1 MTMIAEANAADTS
14 QFSHGSNNSLPLI
27 EMSTTATRS
36 GTGRYDDQG
45 TSQQPE
51 RPLSIEE
58 RYEYQRGEAKIRHWK
73 ESEFA
78 VGCVEPTWADELES
92 YRLKRVARRNRRG
105 RANSDNGVGG
115 GLIWQ
120 MKENVQDFKEGV
132 EEACS
137 GCCQDE
143 IDPGCGC
150 VYLSAIICSRLGAGR
165 IGNMA
170 VLKENYVL
178 VEEEVSD
185 EAGAEDDEENE
196 NDIESGERKGKFS
209 KVAGE
214 DAEVDFRDKG
224 DLDVNN
230 TTQNTGNN
238 RKKTNMVRRR
248 EIQLIVGP
256 FWPMLL
262 CITYPLIFTVSFFAA
277 WSGLQGRPLVV
288 KIIWVLLTGQLIRSL
303 FNTSFRDPGILRKR
317 KTPPPVED
325 DYDSDDSEAGRR
337 RRRMAFR
344 WGNANGPWRWSD
356 QAQSYRPK
364 SSMYDPDCKVVVE
377 DFDHTCPWTGTA
389 IGKKNMAS
397 FQMFVGL
404 VFVCL
409 IMDIFLLTGAFP

>member
-1 MTMIAEANAADTS
+1 MDDNVTMTSRRQVAANPASDSTHYDRPSMTLIAESNATNTS
-14 QFSHGSNNSLPLI
+14 QCERVSNDGNSLL
-27 EMSTTATRS
+27 EMSTTNARS
-36 GTGRYDDQG
+36 STGRHDPTTLQH
-45 TSQQPE
+45 TE

-58 RYEYQRGEAKIRHWK
+58 QYEYRRGEAKIRHWK

-78 VGCVEPTWADELES
+78 VGCVEPTWSDELES
-92 YRLKRVARRNRRG
+92 YRLKRAARRNRRT
-105 RANSDNGVGG
+105 RANGGNAGGG
-115 GLIWQ
+115 GLVWQ
-120 MKENVQDFKEGV
+120 MKEGAQDFKEGV

-150 VYLSAIICSRLGAGR
+150 VYLSAVICSRLGAGR

-170 VLKENYVL
+170 VLKEKYII
-178 VEEEVSD
+178 VEEEVND
-185 EAGAEDDEENE
+185 EAESEDDEEID
-196 NDIESGERKGKFS
+196 NDIESGKGKGEFS
-209 KVAGE
+209 KVAK
-214 DAEVDFRDKG
+214 DDVDDDFRDKQA
-224 DLDVNN
+224 LDANKSTSN
-230 TTQNTGNN
+230 TSNN
-238 RKKTNMVRRR
+238 RKKTRMVRRR

-277 WSGLQGRPLVV
+277 WSGLRGRPLIV

-325 DYDSDDSEAGRR
+325 DYDSDDSESNRR
-337 RRRMAFR
+337 RRRIAFR

-377 DFDHTCPWTGTA
+377 EFDHT
-389 IGKKNMAS
+389 
-397 FQMFVGL
+397 
-404 VFVCL
+404 
-409 IMDIFLLTGAFP
+409 